1 MGIAIALDHLA
12 IRQTVPAVLARAD
25 AAHDKSRWNAAPL
38 FATGS
43 SPAAR
48 VDGAAVLAA
57 PSN

>member
-1 MGIAIALDHLA
+1 MRIAIALDHLA
-12 IRQTVPAVLARAD
+12 IRQTAPAVLARTD

-43 SPAAR
+43 SPAAC

-57 PSN
+57 SSN